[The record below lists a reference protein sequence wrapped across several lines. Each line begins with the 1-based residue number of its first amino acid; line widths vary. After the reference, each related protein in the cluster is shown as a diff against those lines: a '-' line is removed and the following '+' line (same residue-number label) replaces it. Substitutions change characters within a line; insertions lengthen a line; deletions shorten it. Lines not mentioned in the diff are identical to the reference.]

1 MTYFGVQNL
10 LFLNFL
16 NCILEI
22 QLKFV
27 NIFTFG
33 FGNFNP
39 DISITCTS
47 KNLSDKIKKEKK
59 NGIQFAATPN
69 EFRVVAVISHL
80 F

>member
-1 MTYFGVQNL
+1 MS
-10 LFLNFL
+10 
-16 NCILEI
+16 I
-22 QLKFV
+22 
-27 NIFTFG
+27 
-33 FGNFNP
+33 P

-80 F
+80 FWSFFGIMSKAVELEPKSFL